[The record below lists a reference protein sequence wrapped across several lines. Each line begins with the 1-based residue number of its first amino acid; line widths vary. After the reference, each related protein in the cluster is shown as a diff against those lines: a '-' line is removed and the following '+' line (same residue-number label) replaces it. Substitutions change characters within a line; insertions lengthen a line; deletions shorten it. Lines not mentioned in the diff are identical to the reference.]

1 MQSFP
6 VPESGRSA
14 SSFSVLAESEAPSL
28 NPQSPLGLLA
38 PGSLVFL
45 GLVRVSYPF
54 CPIQTLS
61 LGSVCQILGLD
72 LGAYA
77 EEPLIPLCTLPF
89 LLEQTPDLKPIFRR
103 KVTNPSSVS
112 SLALRYI
119 TELTI
124 LIGLGY
130 KDLQAPVYFHSFKL
144 CSGASQLLLPSVSP
158 LDTRANEV

>member
-1 MQSFP
+1 M
-6 VPESGRSA
+6 
-14 SSFSVLAESEAPSL
+14 
-28 NPQSPLGLLA
+28 
-38 PGSLVFL
+38 
-45 GLVRVSYPF
+45 
-54 CPIQTLS
+54 
-61 LGSVCQILGLD
+61 
-72 LGAYA
+72 
-77 EEPLIPLCTLPF
+77 
-89 LLEQTPDLKPIFRR
+89 
-103 KVTNPSSVS
+103 TNPSSVS